1 MQFRLWQALTW
12 LFQRLPLRVSYAI
25 ADLAGWLAFTF
36 WPRGRRNTI
45 RNFSRVLHGRPREE
59 IRAVARRSLQ
69 NYCRYLVDFARF
81 PGLEREHVLSHV
93 LGDEPFAE
101 LDVVLS
107 EGKGAV
113 IVCMHFGNW
122 DIGAGATAA
131 RGYPLAVVAET
142 FPDARLDAVVVG
154 ARQGLG
160 MNVVKI
166 EKAAPSMI
174 RMLRS
179 GGLLALLIDRPMAND
194 GVRVTFFGSE
204 VEVPAGPAR
213 LALRTGAKVLPV
225 AFSRVAADRPHVQTL
240 ADFTVAHEPT
250 GDLESDIRCLTQQLM
265 HAHERFIR
273 ANPDQWYMFR
283 DMWPKPA
290 PGAMP

>member
-1 MQFRLWQALTW
+1 MQFRLWQVLTW

-25 ADLAGWLAFTF
+25 ADAAGWLAFTF

-45 RNFSRVLHGRPREE
+45 RNFSRVLRGRPRRE

-81 PGLEREHVLSHV
+81 PGLRPEDVIGHV
-93 LGDEPFAE
+93 LGEEQFAE
-101 LDVVLS
+101 LDAALAD
-107 EGKGAV
+107 GQGAV

-142 FPDARLDAVVVG
+142 FPDPRLDSVVVG
-154 ARQGLG
+154 AREGLG
-160 MNVVKI
+160 MQVVKL
-166 EKAAPSMI
+166 EKAGPSMI
-174 RMLRS
+174 RALRS
-179 GGLLALLIDRPMAND
+179 GGLLALLIDRPMESD
-194 GVRVTFFGSE
+194 GVRVTFFGQE

-213 LALRTGAKVLPV
+213 LALRTRSRVVPV
-225 AFSRVAADRPHVQTL
+225 AFSRVSAGGPHVQTL
-240 ADFTVAHEPT
+240 ADFTLAFEPT
-250 GDLESDIRCLTQQLM
+250 GDVDADIRCLTQRLM
-265 HAHERFIR
+265 ESHERFIR

-283 DMWPKPA
+283 DMWPHRDGSA
-290 PGAMP
+290 T